1 MREKTREER
10 SESTRDGRRS
20 DEGGTA
26 TVRAGTHCRPSS
38 ASSGGMPNDCA
49 TCRWAREGIGDR
61 GGQSRSLAGTDDRVS
76 VDADRSRALGGTT
89 ERRISFGTGNAP
101 ETRAATRR
109 RLAVT
114 RNDPGTRPMPHQ
126 TRRRARY
133 IRVPCP
139 RCTRASGPPWCLT
152 RCLFWKEK
160 AWCCCPRNR
169 PGSAPPK
176 RSRRPRPRFERPSRR
191 LSLRTSENAGRRR
204 RYPRRASRGAC
215 FCSSVP
221 TPHAHRSESTA
232 IFRREKKRPACAV
245 SRMSKTREID
255 NRFWIEMITM
265 RFLRVYRGVLAS
277 VPIVPSG
284 CRSFN
289 HWCRRF
295 RHRR

>member
-26 TVRAGTHCRPSS
+26 TVRAGTHCRPCS

-49 TCRWAREGIGDR
+49 TCRWARRGIGDR

-114 RNDPGTRPMPHQ
+114 RNDPGARPMPHQ

-191 LSLRTSENAGRRR
+191 LSLRTSEDAGRRR

-255 NRFWIEMITM
+255 NRF
-265 RFLRVYRGVLAS
+265 G
-277 VPIVPSG
+277 
-284 CRSFN
+284 
-289 HWCRRF
+289 
-295 RHRR
+295 